1 MPGAGHAG
9 DTPRREKPNSLICTK
24 GVGVVRV
31 GSVGAVLGRIKKF
44 MSVQTDD
51 SELLRAQLNALS
63 RLIPLLYFILVANA
77 WVMVSTF
84 WGKAPDWLNLYVA
97 ATLSL
102 VCAFR
107 LVQWWRR
114 KDVELTDEQAAHELR
129 RTNKLSAVLGILFT
143 VWALALF
150 PYGDAYAQ
158 AFVGT
163 CLTVAMLSCMLC
175 LIHLRSAALIVA
187 FIVSVPFVTFFAA
200 TGIPTMVG
208 TAINVMLVTIAVVIV
223 ILIQY
228 RDFTRMVAAQKR
240 TEQLG
245 NENLRLANLDSLTD
259 LPNRRAFFGHLDAVF
274 ARSRADGTRM
284 ALGIIDLDGFKPV
297 NDLYGHAAGDK
308 LLVAVA
314 ERLSTHYADGE
325 VFMARL
331 GGDEFAYV
339 VADAPDDDA
348 LVVQGEGMVELLRAP
363 FMLPEAT
370 VQISGSLGIAVY
382 PEMADSADHLFE
394 RADYALYHGKSARR
408 GSAVLFSAEHEARIN
423 RDFRIEQALKRADFE
438 EELSVAFQPI
448 VDIRTQTTLGFEAL
462 ARWASPTLGQV
473 SPGQFIPV
481 AERAGIIGA
490 LTRPLLRKALA
501 TAAHWP
507 EGMRLS
513 FNLSA
518 YDLNSAEG
526 ALAIVAI
533 VESGAFDPRLL
544 DLEITETAFTH
555 DFAQVQRSI
564 EMLRLLG
571 CGISLDDFGTGYSS
585 LARLHALPLTKIKI
599 DRSFVTGL
607 HKSPASFKIVKSLL
621 ALSRD
626 MGLDC
631 VIEGVETGEEMAALR
646 KLGGLMV
653 QGYFYSA
660 PIREEHIAAYLAGGA
675 QSRSA

>member
-1 MPGAGHAG
+1 
-9 DTPRREKPNSLICTK
+9 
-24 GVGVVRV
+24 
-31 GSVGAVLGRIKKF
+31 
-44 MSVQTDD
+44 MSVQSDN

-84 WGKAPDWLNLYVA
+84 WGKAPDWLSLYVA
-97 ATLSL
+97 AVLSL
-102 VCAFR
+102 ICAFR
-107 LVQWWRR
+107 LIQWWRK
-114 KDVELTDEQAAHELR
+114 KDVKLTDAQAAHELR
-129 RTNKLSAVLGILFT
+129 RTNKVAGVLGVSFSA
-143 VWALALF
+143 WALALF

-163 CLTVAMLSCMLC
+163 FLTVAMLSCMLC

-187 FIVSVPFVTFFAA
+187 LTVSIPFVTFFAL
-200 TGIPTMVG
+200 TGIPTLVG
-208 TAINVMLVTIAVVIV
+208 MAINVLLVTIAVTIV

-240 TEQLG
+240 TEQLS
-245 NENLRLANLDSLTD
+245 NENLRLANLDSLTG
-259 LPNRRAFFGHLDAVF
+259 LPNRRAFFTRLDEMF
-274 ARSRADGTRM
+274 AEAEVNGTRV

-314 ERLSTHYADGE
+314 ERLLAHCPGE
-325 VFMARL
+325 SFFMSRL

-339 VADAPDDDA
+339 VRNAPDNET
-348 LVVQGEGMVELLRAP
+348 LVAQSESIARILRAP
-363 FMLPEAT
+363 FVLAEAT

-382 PEMADSADHLFE
+382 PEMANSANHLFE

-408 GSAVLFSAEHEARIN
+408 GNAVLFSAEHEAQIN
-423 RDFRIEQALKRADFE
+423 SDFRIEQALKRADFDR
-438 EELSVAFQPI
+438 ELSVAFQPI
-448 VDIRTQTTLGFEAL
+448 VDIRSQATIGFEAL
-462 ARWASPTLGQV
+462 ARWFSPTLGQV
-473 SPGQFIPV
+473 SPAQFIPV
-481 AERAGIIGA
+481 AERAGIIGS
-490 LTRPLLRKALA
+490 LTRPLLKKALA
-501 TAAHWP
+501 TAANWP
-507 EGMRLS
+507 KGMRLS

-518 YDLNSAEG
+518 YDLNSAES
-526 ALAIVAI
+526 ALAIAAI
-533 VESGAFDPRLL
+533 VEKSQVDPRLI

-585 LARLHALPLTKIKI
+585 LSRLHALPLTKIKI

-631 VIEGVETGEEMAALR
+631 VIEGVETDEEMAALR
-646 KLGGLMV
+646 QLGGLMV

-660 PIREEHIAAYLAGGA
+660 PIREDQVTAYLNG
-675 QSRSA
+675 SAAIARAS

>member
-1 MPGAGHAG
+1 MVH
-9 DTPRREKPNSLICTK
+9 
-24 GVGVVRV
+24 V
-31 GSVGAVLGRIKKF
+31 GSARFFVRRIKQF
-44 MSVQTDD
+44 MSVQSDN

-77 WVMVSTF
+77 WVMASTF
-84 WGKAPDWLNLYVA
+84 WGKAPDWLSLYVA
-97 ATLSL
+97 LALSL

-107 LVQWWRR
+107 MVQWWRR
-114 KDVELTDEQAAHELR
+114 KGIELSDTQAAHELR
-129 RTNKLSAVLGILFT
+129 RTNKVAGVLGLSFSA
-143 VWALALF
+143 WALALF

-163 CLTVAMLSCMLC
+163 FLTVAMLSCMLC

-187 FIVSVPFVTFFAA
+187 FTVSVPFVTFFAL
-200 TGIPTMVG
+200 TGIPTLVG
-208 TAINVMLVTIAVVIV
+208 TAINVLLVTIAVVIV

-228 RDFTRMVAAQKR
+228 RDFTRMVAAQTR
-240 TEQLG
+240 TEQLSD
-245 NENLRLANLDSLTD
+245 ENLRLANLDSLTN
-259 LPNRRAFFGHLDAVF
+259 LPNRRAFFTHLDDMF
-274 ARSRADGTRM
+274 AEAQRSGARV

-308 LLVAVA
+308 LLIAVA
-314 ERLSTHYADGE
+314 ERLLAHCPQQDC
-325 VFMARL
+325 FMSRL

-339 VADAPDDDA
+339 VRNAPNDDA
-348 LVVQGEGMVELLRAP
+348 LVAQGEDIVHLLRAP
-363 FMLPEAT
+363 FVLAEAT

-382 PEMADSADHLFE
+382 PEAANSADHLFE
-394 RADYALYHGKSARR
+394 CADYALYHGKSARR
-408 GSAVLFSAEHEARIN
+408 GNAILFSAEHEAQIN
-423 RDFRIEQALKRADFE
+423 SDFRIEQALKRADLDQ
-438 EELSVAFQPI
+438 ELSVAFQPI
-448 VDIRTQTTLGFEAL
+448 VDIRSQATVGFEAL
-462 ARWASPTLGQV
+462 ARWASPTLGHV

-481 AERAGIIGA
+481 AERAGIIGT
-490 LTRPLLRKALA
+490 LTRPLLKKALA
-501 TAAHWP
+501 TAANWP

-518 YDLNSAEG
+518 YDLNSAES

-533 VESGAFDPRLL
+533 IENGKFDPRLL

-555 DFAQVQRSI
+555 DFAQVQHSI

-585 LARLHALPLTKIKI
+585 LSRLHALPLTKIKI

-631 VIEGVETGEEMAALR
+631 VIEGVETDEEMAALR
-646 KLGGLMV
+646 QLGGLMV
-653 QGYFYSA
+653 QGYFYSK
-660 PIREEHIAAYLAGGA
+660 PIRAEQIAPYLAGTA
-675 QSRSA
+675 TSRRA